1 MKVLAKIAAFLLC
14 FVLFLVL
21 RFPYDSL
28 VERAVR
34 QAELATGATILYQ
47 PSSAG
52 PFGVKVKNLNVR
64 LASGASLQF
73 DSARIFPT
81 RNGLSATAYQGESEM
96 EVGFNGRLLEVELA
110 DVTVVTGSDVIGT
123 TRATGQ
129 MQYQVRTREGD
140 GSLRLVVPEIGL
152 PLPISD
158 KQVELGSTFVIK
170 NIGTP
175 ELPRTGVSTELKL
188 LSGDGKSS
196 ANGTVSLEGQ
206 PRPNPPLLNGTLRYE
221 TPIARG
227 TLRLSGSWNDPA
239 VNVTR
244 K

>member
-1 MKVLAKIAAFLLC
+1 MKVLNKIAAFIVC
-14 FVLFLVL
+14 FVLFLIL

-34 QAELATGATILYQ
+34 QAELATGATILYK

-52 PFGVKVKNLNVR
+52 PFGVKVKDLTVR
-64 LASGASLQF
+64 MASGAQLQF
-73 DSARIFPT
+73 DTARIFPT
-81 RNGLSATAYQGESEM
+81 RRGLSATAYQGESEM
-96 EVGFNGRLLEVELA
+96 EVGFNGKLLELTLE

-129 MQYQVRTREGD
+129 LNYDVRSRAGEGA
-140 GSLRLVVPEIGL
+140 LRLVVPEIGL

-158 KQVELGSTFVIK
+158 RQVELGSTFVIK

-175 ELPRTGVSTELKL
+175 DLPRTGVTTELKL

-196 ANGTVSLEGQ
+196 ANGKINLEGQ
-206 PRPNPPLLNGTLRYE
+206 PAPNPPLLNGNLRYE
-221 TPIARG
+221 TPSLRG
-227 TLRLSGSWNDPA
+227 TLRLGGSWNDPSI
-239 VNVTR
+239 NVTR